1 MTPGA
6 ARGLGPSSQNRETS
20 ACRFGSRDRRGAGG
34 RRIDAAA
41 RLPPQPVALLQAVRA
56 FRSARAVANGTR
68 RRGDSVLRGDSE
80 LPRAECFAAEG
91 GLSVGNAAEQRLH
104 TTRHGGHS
112 SCPPRPHS
120 ISLSSRYTVH
130 CEHRHRIVPSPSILD
145 RGVPAMPS
153 SWRTWAGRPRC
164 VVRFRRN
171 SSLRTLRAAS
181 VRRETQTRRVT
192 CERHARW
199 PGNAA
204 RVKRTTQVTWWTT
217 MVVVIHS
224 VLGVHGRAV
233 RTCQL
238 APEAPPSPDRAFQ
251 DEPGAGENRG
261 RRRPRTRDSAAHHH
275 HPRARPPRP
284 PLPALHPAPRASA
297 RSPHAEPAARHCTS
311 VSPLRS
317 WCRLR
322 SPATPARE
330 MAPHNLLSDS
340 DSDDGSPA
348 VRPTASR
355 PKSKSAP
362 PKSAKTEVQA
372 GRSRAARAA
381 SDDGM
386 DSDASDEPND
396 AALQAV
402 MQQLTKQAFPCP
414 RSALVR
420 TPAQPPCATWA
431 PTVSPSAPA
440 EDDHAEE
447 GRQEAAALG
456 SGVRAHRWDSA
467 QRPHQHA

>member
-1 MTPGA
+1 
-6 ARGLGPSSQNRETS
+6 
-20 ACRFGSRDRRGAGG
+20 
-34 RRIDAAA
+34 
-41 RLPPQPVALLQAVRA
+41 
-56 FRSARAVANGTR
+56 
-68 RRGDSVLRGDSE
+68 
-80 LPRAECFAAEG
+80 
-91 GLSVGNAAEQRLH
+91 
-104 TTRHGGHS
+104 
-112 SCPPRPHS
+112 
-120 ISLSSRYTVH
+120 
-130 CEHRHRIVPSPSILD
+130 
-145 RGVPAMPS
+145 
-153 SWRTWAGRPRC
+153 
-164 VVRFRRN
+164 
-171 SSLRTLRAAS
+171 
-181 VRRETQTRRVT
+181 
-192 CERHARW
+192 
-199 PGNAA
+199 
-204 RVKRTTQVTWWTT
+204 
-217 MVVVIHS
+217 
-224 VLGVHGRAV
+224 
-233 RTCQL
+233 
-238 APEAPPSPDRAFQ
+238 
-251 DEPGAGENRG
+251 
-261 RRRPRTRDSAAHHH
+261 
-275 HPRARPPRP
+275 
-284 PLPALHPAPRASA
+284 
-297 RSPHAEPAARHCTS
+297 
-311 VSPLRS
+311 
-317 WCRLR
+317 
-322 SPATPARE
+322 

-456 SGVRAHRWDSA
+456 GGVRAHRWDSA
-467 QRPHQHA
+467 QRPHQHARERAGRARQAVQGHAQVDRRLAEEDQGGRGQDGQAAQGVRAGGPGAGPQDPKGRALSSCKRTCAVPLRAEPGRPRALCSTCARGRPEPQCLVVEGGSDALCPRSL